1 MPQPYAIHFKSD
13 GSVERSGEGQPSLM
27 MMLLAGRVQQMLAE
41 KDQGD
46 QGDTQEETGDTLATQ
61 AAGSLSLDCPDPGAG
76 GSMDL
81 FEETRMEPGEEKMD
95 PIENSDEESEQP
107 DLKPASIS
115 SKKSKDKR
123 KKKGKKASK

>member
-1 MPQPYAIHFKSD
+1 MPKPYAIHFKSD

-46 QGDTQEETGDTLATQ
+46 QGDTQEETGGTLASQ
-61 AAGSLSLDCPDPGAG
+61 AAGSLSLDCPDPGAS